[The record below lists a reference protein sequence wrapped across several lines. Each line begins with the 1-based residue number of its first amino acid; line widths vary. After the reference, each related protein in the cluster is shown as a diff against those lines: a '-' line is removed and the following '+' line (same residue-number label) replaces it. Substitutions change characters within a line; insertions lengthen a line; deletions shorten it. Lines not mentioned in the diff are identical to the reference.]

1 MLIIMLCILITLV
14 NSEIINIT
22 EKWEIQSLTN
32 SFLNKKSVDIIEY
45 ESWTYLLQRINDKLN
60 WILDQ

>member
-14 NSEIINIT
+14 NLEIINIT

-32 SFLNKKSVDIIEY
+32 SSLNTKPVDIIEY
-45 ESWTYLLQRINDKLN
+45 ESWTYLHQRINDKLN
-60 WILDQ
+60 WTLD